1 MHLIDLSQEISPK
14 TQVFPTYPTPY
25 FMLWTKRDIYG
36 FEAEIM
42 MMAVHTGT
50 HVDAPYHFTS
60 EGRRISEV
68 NPGSLIGEAVVV
80 DLSWAGERELI
91 TLPTFLKA
99 LNRAGTE
106 LREGDIVL
114 VRTGWDR
121 HLGEERYITGYP
133 GLAKDVAEFLS
144 SKKIA
149 VLGVDTPNP
158 DHPDDTAFP
167 VHNTL
172 LPKEILIIEN
182 LTGLD
187 CIPRQRMQFIGL
199 PLKLKG
205 LSGSP
210 IRAVLIEP

>member
-1 MHLIDLSQEISPK
+1 MHLIDVSQEISPK

-25 FMLWTKRDIYG
+25 FMLWTKREIYG

-42 MMAVHTGT
+42 MMA
-50 HVDAPYHFTS
+50 
-60 EGRRISEV
+60 
-68 NPGSLIGEAVVV
+68 
-80 DLSWAGERELI
+80 LS
-91 TLPTFLKA
+91 
-99 LNRAGTE
+99 RAGTE

-158 DHPDDTAFP
+158 DHPDDTSFP

-172 LPKEILIIEN
+172 LPQEILIIEN

-187 CIPRQRMQFIGL
+187 GVPRQRLQFIGL